1 MPELSAMGGR
11 TSGVRTIRWQVG
23 PQSLV
28 ISYLRARRAE
38 AVSWPRR
45 RWKHARGRS
54 GVLAAEA
61 VETRTRQKRCLGRG
75 GGGNTQGKGCVLR
88 DVHQL
93 WVDPRLPVTSP
104 AGRLDVP
111 KGSEKTMGGQGKA
124 VDGQ

>member
-61 VETRTRQKRCLGRG
+61 VETHK
-75 GGGNTQGKGCVLR
+75 
-88 DVHQL
+88 
-93 WVDPRLPVTSP
+93 
-104 AGRLDVP
+104 A
-111 KGSEKTMGGQGKA
+111 KA
-124 VDGQ
+124 VSYVMSISCGWIRDCQ